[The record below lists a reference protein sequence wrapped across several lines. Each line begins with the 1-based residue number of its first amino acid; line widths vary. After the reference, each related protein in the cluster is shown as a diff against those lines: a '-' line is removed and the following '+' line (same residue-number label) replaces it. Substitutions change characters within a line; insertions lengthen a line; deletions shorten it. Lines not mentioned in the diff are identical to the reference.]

1 MVKIVITYDRI
12 RAEEKALQRAGEDL
26 GVEVSLVDIKD
37 SFIDITKGDV
47 NPEVLK
53 GDVVI
58 QRCVGHYRSLYLT
71 AIIENTGVPVINPF
85 STTFICGDKLLTSL
99 ALTKAGIPTPKTF
112 VAFTRDGALKALDV
126 LGYPAILKPVVGSW
140 GRLVSLVKDVETAK
154 VVIEHRE
161 LLYPLYQVFYV
172 QEYIKKPNRDIRCFV
187 VGDEAI
193 AAIYRYAAPGEWR
206 SNTALGGRAV
216 KLEISD
222 ELREL
227 SVKAAKAVGAHVV
240 GVDCLESERGLL
252 VHELN
257 SVTEFRNAAP
267 ATGVDIAR
275 KIVEYAV
282 DLAKR

>member
-1 MVKIVITYDRI
+1 LVKIVIVYDRI
-12 RAEEKALQRAGEDL
+12 RAEEKALQKAGERI
-26 GVEVSLVDIKD
+26 GANVSLVDVKD
-37 SFIDITKGDV
+37 SFIDITKSEV

-71 AIIENTGVPVINPF
+71 AIIESMGVPVINPF
-85 STTFICGDKLLTSL
+85 QTTLICGDKLLTT
-99 ALTKAGIPTPKTF
+99 LTLKRAGIPTPRTCI
-112 VAFTRDGALKALDV
+112 AFTRDGAFKALEEI
-126 LGYPAILKPVVGSW
+126 GYPAVFKPVVGSW
-140 GRLVSLVKDVETAK
+140 GRLVSLVKDIDAAK
-154 VVIEHRE
+154 VVVEHRE
-161 LLYPLYQVFYV
+161 LLYPLYQIFYI
-172 QEYIKKPNRDIRCFV
+172 QEYVDKPGRDVRCFV
-187 VGDEAI
+187 VGGEVI

-216 KLEISD
+216 KMEIND

-227 SVKAAKAVGAHVV
+227 SLKAAKAVGAHVV
-240 GVDCLESERGLL
+240 GIDCLESSKGLL

-275 KIVEYAV
+275 KIIEYAISI
-282 DLAKR
+282 AKK

>member
-1 MVKIVITYDRI
+1 LVRVVITYDRV
-12 RAEEKALQRAGEDL
+12 RAEEKALQRACKDL
-26 GVEVSLVDIKD
+26 GVEARLVDIKD
-37 SFIDITKGDV
+37 AFIDITKGEV

-71 AIIENTGVPVINPF
+71 AIIESTGLPIINPF
-85 STTFICGDKLLTSL
+85 QTTLICGDKLLTTL
-99 ALTKAGIPTPKTF
+99 ALRRAGVPTPKTLI
-112 VAFTRDGALKALDV
+112 AFTREGALKALEEV
-126 LGYPAILKPVVGSW
+126 GYPAILKPVVGSW
-140 GRLVSLVKDVETAK
+140 GRLVSLIKDVETAK

-161 LLYPLYQVFYV
+161 LMYPLYQVFYV
-172 QEYIKKPNRDIRCFV
+172 QEFVKKPGRDIRCFV

-206 SNTALGGRAV
+206 SNTALGGKAV
-216 KLEISD
+216 KMEISD

-227 SVKAAKAVGAHVV
+227 SIKAAKAVGAHVV

-267 ATGVDIAR
+267 ATGVDIAK
-275 KIVEYAV
+275 KIVEHAIS
-282 DLAKR
+282 LAKK

>member
-1 MVKIVITYDRI
+1 MVKVVITYDRV
-12 RAEEKALQRAGEDL
+12 RAEEKALQKACERL
-26 GVEVSLVDIKD
+26 GAEVCLVDVKD
-37 SFIDITKGDV
+37 SFIDITKSEV
-47 NPEVLK
+47 NPEILK

-71 AIIENTGVPVINPF
+71 AIIESTGLPIINPF
-85 STTFICGDKLLTSL
+85 YTTLVCGDKLLTTL
-99 ALTKAGIPTPKTF
+99 ALRRAGVPTPKTF
-112 VAFTRDGALKALDV
+112 VAFTREGTLKALEE

-140 GRLVSLVKDVETAK
+140 GRLVSLVKDVEAAK

-161 LLYPLYQVFYV
+161 LMYPLYQVFYV
-172 QEYIKKPNRDIRCFV
+172 QEFVKKPDRDIRCYV

-193 AAIYRYAAPGEWR
+193 AAIYRYSAPGEWR

-227 SVKAAKAVGAHVV
+227 SIKAAKAVGAHVV

-267 ATGVDIAR
+267 ATGVDIAE
-275 KIVEYAV
+275 KIVRYAIS
-282 DLAKR
+282 LAKK

>member
-37 SFIDITKGDV
+37 SFIDITKGNA

-71 AIIENTGVPVINPF
+71 AIIENAGIPIINSF

-172 QEYIKKPNRDIRCFV
+172 QEYIKKPDRDIRCFV

-206 SNTALGGRAV
+206 SNTALGGKAV

-227 SVKAAKAVGAHVV
+227 SIKAAKAVGAHVV

-267 ATGVDIAR
+267 ATGIDIAR
-275 KIVEYAV
+275 KIIEYAV
-282 DLAKR
+282 GLAKK